1 VVAVVG
7 DLVASTLAAAVVP
20 VQTVTRAL
28 VVQVPRVVQV
38 AIQDLAVVLEVLDPV
53 QTQGILAMLDQ
64 PVILVQMVLVGMLER
79 LVIRVL
85 LVTQDQRGTRHQF
98 LV

>member
-20 VQTVTRAL
+20 VQTVTRA
-28 VVQVPRVVQV
+28 RVVQV